1 MKKLKILCGAALLVT
16 ASGVQADIVSVSD
29 VELAEVNGQL
39 GYLDTAHIIA
49 GLLRPAHENLHA
61 TDDALQMQLGNA
73 VDGGQGFLNSS
84 IDNAQANFNGTID
97 ASQLNFINLQS
108 NTEMKVANAQLLVK
122 QLQQERKILFSSVGE
137 IWGRTKIYGSA
148 VVATIGERN

>member
-49 GLLRPAHENLHA
+49 ELLRPAHENIHE

-108 NTEMKVANAQLLVK
+108 NTEMKVANAILTVNQI
-122 QLQQERKILFSSVGE
+122 QQETKILGQKVGQIVGGTKIYFSSVVH
-137 IWGRTKIYGSA
+137 IL
-148 VVATIGERN
+148 GERN